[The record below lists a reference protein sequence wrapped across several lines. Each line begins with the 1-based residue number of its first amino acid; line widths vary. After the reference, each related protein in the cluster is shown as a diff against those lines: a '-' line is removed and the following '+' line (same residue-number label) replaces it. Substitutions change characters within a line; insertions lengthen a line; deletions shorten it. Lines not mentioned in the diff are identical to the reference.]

1 MRAKQLILVAALGL
15 ASLISLLAGK
25 FVIWLCFAVAMIAYI
40 SMWAFKRK
48 RVPPKQSEIALAKKE
63 EPNKKPDAQIPAETF
78 PAPRGE
84 ILLSEVVIKKSSD
97 FEKLEAISVLDLETT
112 GLSPATDKIV
122 EIGVIEFSKD
132 IKTNEFQSLVNPLRP
147 ISKEAFAVNGISD
160 EMVSG
165 APTFNDISTEVW
177 KRIEG
182 RILAAYNAGFDT
194 SFLKEQLEE
203 SGVVGK
209 IQYFDIM
216 SIARVAFPGMRSRK
230 LVSVAKDLGYQ
241 FEQTHRA
248 LGDVEM
254 AAFVMR
260 KSFEQI
266 KQNELDEMRK
276 AEEEKSIRLRKYGK
290 SPIFDKMFAF
300 TGDFNVSREEL
311 ESMAGKAGAVV
322 KNSVVMK
329 LDYLVVGNVD
339 NLPEWALERKIRKAD
354 RYIEKGC
361 GIKKISESEYL
372 KLIAEAILKVET

>member
-1 MRAKQLILVAALGL
+1 MKAKQLILVAVLGL

-25 FVIWLCFAVAMIAYI
+25 FVIWLCFAVAMITYI
-40 SMWAFKRK
+40 SMWAFKQK
-48 RVPPKQSEIALAKKE
+48 RVPSKQSEIVPAEKE
-63 EPNKKPDAQIPAETF
+63 APNKKPDTQIPAVAF

-84 ILLSEVVIKKSSD
+84 ILLSEVAVKNSSD
-97 FEKLEAISVLDLETT
+97 FEKLEVISVLDLETT
-112 GLSPATDKIV
+112 GLSPISDKIV
-122 EIGVIEFSKD
+122 EIGVIEFSKGV
-132 IKTNEFQSLVNPLRP
+132 KTDEFQTLINPLRL

-165 APTFNDISTEVW
+165 APTFNDISAEVW

-194 SFLKEQLEE
+194 SFLKEHLET

-230 LVSVAKDLGYQ
+230 LASVAKELGYQ
-241 FEQTHRA
+241 FSQTHRA
-248 LGDVEM
+248 LDDVEM

-266 KQNELDEMRK
+266 KQNELDEMRR
-276 AEEEKSIRLRKYGK
+276 AEEEKSMRLKKYGK
-290 SPIFDKMFAF
+290 SPLFDKLFAF

-311 ESMAGKAGAVV
+311 ESMARKVGAVV

-339 NLPEWALERKIRKAD
+339 NLPEWALERKIRKAE
-354 RYIEKGC
+354 RYIGKGC

-372 KLIAEAILKVET
+372 RLVADALTKVEL